1 MSTLPPP
8 NPNQPIPPTPAA
20 PGLSEGQRIINT
32 FLAPSKTFEDIQK
45 NSSWWVPFLISA
57 VFTLIF
63 AVVAVQKLDMDRF
76 MQQQIEQS
84 PSAQKRME
92 QVPPAQRE
100 QVMKF
105 QATFAKVIFY
115 LSPIFGL
122 LIGVVTALILW
133 VVFSFIFGGEIGF
146 GRSMA
151 VVFYAF
157 LPGIISSIVLTI
169 SFLASSD
176 PNNINIST
184 NPMPTN
190 PAFFMDPQNNRFLY
204 GLLSGLDIFKI
215 WIVFLLGLGFAK
227 ASTNKKPDT
236 NTAVVTMFV
245 IYAILVL
252 CGAAWKAAMA

>member
-1 MSTLPPP
+1 MMPPP
-8 NPNQPIPPTPAA
+8 SVEPAA
-20 PGLSEGQRIINT
+20 PALSEPERIINT
-32 FLAPSKTFEDIQK
+32 FLAPSKTFEDLRR
-45 NSSWWVPFLISA
+45 NASWWVPFLLSA

-100 QVMKF
+100 QVMKI

-115 LSPIFGL
+115 ASPIIGLIFGV
-122 LIGVVTALILW
+122 ITALVLW

-146 GRSMA
+146 PRSMA

-157 LPGIISSIVLTI
+157 LPGIISSILLTI

-176 PNNINIST
+176 PNNINLST

-190 PAFFMDPQNNRFLY
+190 PAFFMDPLGNRFVYALI
-204 GLLSGLDIFKI
+204 SGLDIFKL

-227 ASTNKKPDT
+227 ASSNRKPDT
-236 NTAVVTMFV
+236 RTALVTMFV

-252 CGAAWKAAMA
+252 AGAAWKAAMA